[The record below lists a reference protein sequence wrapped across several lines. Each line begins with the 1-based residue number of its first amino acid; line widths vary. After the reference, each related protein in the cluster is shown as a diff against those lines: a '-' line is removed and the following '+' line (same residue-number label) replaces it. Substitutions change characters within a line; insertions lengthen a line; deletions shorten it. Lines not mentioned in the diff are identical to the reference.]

1 MLWLFTNYI
10 IHAFWRGLFKFE
22 NMCLI
27 FFGNLVKL
35 NEFNYT
41 KVSTNSY
48 CFNTHI
54 SFKIYICVDCRVE
67 QTHRSGENFSIG
79 VTIVTYVTKNENGE
93 TDKCVFKISGK
104 HLFIFL
110 SFYLLIDWF
119 IRTCFAIIGLNGDLS
134 TIVHTQSCW
143 GVSYMYLNK
152 FHSEVKK
159 TNK

>member
-1 MLWLFTNYI
+1 MRSGEDYLSLRICVLF
-10 IHAFWRGLFKFE
+10 FFE
-22 NMCLI
+22 IWSNWI
-27 FFGNLVKL
+27 NSIT
-35 NEFNYT
+35 EYT

-134 TIVHTQSCW
+134 TIVNTQTCW

-152 FHSEVKK
+152 FHSEVK
-159 TNK
+159 N